1 MHRMRVLVEEVVQ
14 MFPHVVRR
22 LFVEL
27 LPFRRGDLHELV
39 ICRDMMS
46 CMSVKRPMTCV
57 ESTSELGYQ
66 RRVDSVDTLR
76 HRADAVIGTAS
87 RRWRGAPKI

>member
-1 MHRMRVLVEEVVQ
+1 MRVLVEEVIQ

-39 ICRDMMS
+39 ICRD
-46 CMSVKRPMTCV
+46 VVPRVPIERAVACV
-57 ESTSELGYQ
+57 ESS
-66 RRVDSVDTLR
+66 
-76 HRADAVIGTAS
+76 
-87 RRWRGAPKI
+87 

>member
-1 MHRMRVLVEEVVQ
+1 
-14 MFPHVVRR
+14 MFAHVVRR

-39 ICRDMMS
+39 VRGNVVPRV
-46 CMSVKRPMTCV
+46 SVKRAVACV
-57 ESTSELGYQ
+57 EINRELGYQ
-66 RRVDSVDTLR
+66 RRVDGVETLR

-87 RRWRGAPKI
+87 RRWRGAPEI

>member
-1 MHRMRVLVEEVVQ
+1 MRVLVEEVIQ

-39 ICRDMMS
+39 IGRDMMS
-46 CMSVKRPMTCV
+46 CMPIERAVACV
-57 ESTSELGYQ
+57 EINQ
-66 RRVDSVDTLR
+66 RVRL
-76 HRADAVIGTAS
+76 
-87 RRWRGAPKI
+87 